1 VPWYAVTGVTIVA
14 LVAAIIE
21 GGKMWA
27 APAIVVPL
35 GAAWI
40 AIDRY
45 LASRRTTAIHAAAQT
60 GARHR
65 RQATG
70 AERALREPASGVR
83 SPSPSPAL
91 HNDGPCKLAAGAR
104 VLRLHE
110 WGTTAAVNPEGGR
123 SG

>member
-1 VPWYAVTGVTIVA
+1 MTPGVPASGDGSAIAALPWYVVTGVTIVA

-45 LASRRTTAIHAAAQT
+45 LASRTEERQSP
-60 GARHR
+60 GPARLVIIGGCVV
-65 RQATG
+65 A
-70 AERALREPASGVR
+70 GV
-83 SPSPSPAL
+83 
-91 HNDGPCKLAAGAR
+91 
-104 VLRLHE
+104 VLFMSVVRLLIQ
-110 WGTTAAVNPEGGR
+110 
-123 SG
+123 